1 MSRKGQS
8 RLEQWTVKD
17 YEELAPPQS
26 LLPFVDRFWHGI
38 VSTTSPFRDFTIVP
52 DGCVDVVYEQLGP
65 SVRCFIFGTVSHL
78 HQFQFTPDAQYVG
91 MRFRPGMGRHVLDLH
106 PGELTDQHV
115 ELPDFLGVR
124 PDELAE
130 ETGFLAQTELLTHR
144 LGSTLHRLD
153 ITPTP
158 LDRALQS
165 MQQNRETWRVD
176 ALSELTGRSAR
187 QIERTVLTHI
197 GLPPK
202 LLLRI
207 LRVQSAITAI
217 HQAPLRS
224 LVDLAAM
231 LGYSDQAHMN
241 RDFRSLTGNTPA
253 QYQLALAQKS

>member
-1 MSRKGQS
+1 MSRDRRP

-26 LLPFVDRFWHGI
+26 LVPFIERFWHGV
-38 VSTTSPFRDFTIVP
+38 VSATSPFRDFTIVP

-65 SVRCFIFGTVSHL
+65 HVRCFLFGTASHP
-78 HQFQFTPDAQYVG
+78 HQFQFTPDAQYLG
-91 MRFRPGMGRHVLDLH
+91 IRFRPGMGRHFLDLH
-106 PGELTDQHV
+106 PRELTDQHV
-115 ELPDFLGVR
+115 ELPAFLGVR

-130 ETGFLAQTELLTHR
+130 ELGFLAQTELLTHR
-144 LGSTLHRLD
+144 LSTTLHRLD
-153 ITPTP
+153 ITPSP
-158 LDRALQS
+158 FDQALRS
-165 MQQNRETWRVD
+165 VQQNQEVWRVD
-176 ALSELTGRSAR
+176 TLSELTGRSPR
-187 QIERTVLTHI
+187 QIERAVMAQI

-207 LRVQSAITAI
+207 LRVQSAITAM

-241 RDFRSLTGNTPA
+241 RDFRLLTGNTPA
-253 QYQLALAQKS
+253 QYQLALARKA

>member
-1 MSRKGQS
+1 MSRDRRP
-8 RLEQWTVKD
+8 RLEQWTVRD

-26 LLPFVDRFWHGI
+26 LVPFVDRFWHGV

-78 HQFQFTPDAQYVG
+78 QQFQFTPDAQYVG
-91 MRFRPGMGRHVLDLH
+91 IRFRPGMGRHFLDLH
-106 PGELTDQHV
+106 PRELTDQHV
-115 ELPDFLGVR
+115 ELPAFLGVR

-144 LGSTLHRLD
+144 LGTTLHRLD

-158 LDRALQS
+158 LDQALHAV
-165 MQQNRETWRVD
+165 QQNREIWRVD
-176 ALSELTGRSAR
+176 TLSELTGCSAR
-187 QIERTVLTHI
+187 QIERTVMAEI

-207 LRVQSAITAI
+207 LRVQSAIAAI

-241 RDFRSLTGNTPA
+241 RDFRLLTGNTPA
-253 QYQLALAQKS
+253 QYQLALAQKA

>member
-1 MSRKGQS
+1 MSRNRRP

-26 LLPFVDRFWHGI
+26 LVPFVDRFWHGV

-65 SVRCFIFGTVSHL
+65 RVRCFIFGTVSHL
-78 HQFQFTPDAQYVG
+78 QQFQFTPDAQYVG
-91 MRFRPGMGRHVLDLH
+91 IRFRPGMGRHFLDLH
-106 PGELTDQHV
+106 PRELTDQHV
-115 ELPDFLGVR
+115 ELPAFLGVR

-144 LGSTLHRLD
+144 LGTTLHRLD

-158 LDRALQS
+158 LDLALHS
-165 MQQNRETWRVD
+165 VQQKREVWRVD
-176 ALSELTGRSAR
+176 TLSELTGRSAR
-187 QIERTVLTHI
+187 QIERAVMAQI

-202 LLLRI
+202 HLLRI
-207 LRVQSAITAI
+207 LRVQSAIAAI
-217 HQAPLRS
+217 HRAPLRS

-241 RDFRSLTGNTPA
+241 RDFRLLTGNTPA
-253 QYQLALAQKS
+253 QYQLALAQKA